1 MTDKELIKRYFNL
14 LEKVSEYYEKY
25 IRPRNEILAKIWK
38 NPPLEQ
44 KATENEINISND
56 EMIDTLTELETY
68 YSNILVR
75 LEINYFNIDTRK
87 LDEELSYDLNDEK
100 TLDKILEDENA
111 SDQIKHCIKLYR
123 EVSNLNYELD
133 KLEK

>member
-1 MTDKELIKRYFNL
+1 M
-14 LEKVSEYYEKY
+14 
-25 IRPRNEILAKIWK
+25 AKIWK
-38 NPPLEQ
+38 NLPLEQ
-44 KATENEINISND
+44 KDTENEINISND

-87 LDEELSYDLNDEK
+87 LDEELSYDLNDKK
-100 TLDKILEDENA
+100 TIDKILEDEDA
-111 SDQIKHCIKLYR
+111 SDQIKDCIKLYR